1 MIRNM
6 SKIYQGRNVS
16 QGHKKIEKLEDLGKA
31 YK

>member
-6 SKIYQGRNVS
+6 SKHYQGRNVS
-16 QGHKKIEKLEDLGKA
+16 QGHKKIEKLEDLGKV